1 MADKENERERE
12 VGRPEIRKHEPMR
25 VTERQRDKTTET
37 KIHKDTDR
45 NKEAERKTE
54 TETDIHRGCSV
65 YLFRAHPLSH
75 TSSTRPI
82 PYLPPFPHKANIL
95 L

>member
-1 MADKENERERE
+1 MTTRPSWRIKRLNLVDDKENERERE
-12 VGRPEIRKHEPMR
+12 VGRPGIRKHETVR

-54 TETDIHRGCSV
+54 TDR
-65 YLFRAHPLSH
+65 H
-75 TSSTRPI
+75 TQGVQCI
-82 PYLPPFPHKANIL
+82 PV
-95 L
+95 